1 MRKSSGRR
9 GTHEGRKQSTA
20 ASSATAWWE
29 HFGLR
34 EPPFGLTP
42 DTSFFFPAL
51 PHQEAHE
58 TLRYALNAGEGFLV
72 VEGEVGT
79 GKTLLLRRV
88 LNTLPARW
96 QAAFVPNPGLDPRG
110 LYAAIANEFGV
121 PADGAREDLLHRLER
136 HFIALAR
143 QARQPVVLIDE
154 AQALP
159 ADTLEAVRLL
169 TNLETEKR
177 KLLQVVLF
185 GQPELMTRLH
195 EKNTRQILTRISF
208 HAVLRPLDR
217 REMAAYVSH
226 RLKVAGGDGAL
237 FTRWAA
243 HALWR
248 VSRGL
253 PRLANIVAA
262 KAMMLAFGRGAQQVT
277 RRHVMAAARDT
288 LAARKGVSVAPLAWG
303 LALLG
308 LTAAAAAAG
317 WRFLG

>member
-1 MRKSSGRR
+1 M
-9 GTHEGRKQSTA
+9 TT
-20 ASSATAWWE
+20 WWG

-51 PHQEAHE
+51 PHRDAHE
-58 TLRYALNAGEGFLV
+58 TLLYALSAGEGFLV

-79 GKTLLLRRV
+79 GKTLLLRRL
-88 LNTLPARW
+88 LNTLPERW

-121 PADGAREDLLHRLER
+121 PSDGASEDLLHRLER
-136 HFIALAR
+136 HFIMLA
-143 QARQPVVLIDE
+143 QQDRQPVVLVDE

-185 GQPELMTRLH
+185 GQPELMARLR
-195 EKNTRQILTRISF
+195 EKGTRQILTRISF
-208 HAVLRPLDR
+208 HAALRPFDR
-217 REMAAYVSH
+217 REVAAYVQH
-226 RLKVAGGDGAL
+226 RLTVAGREGAL
-237 FTRWAA
+237 FTCWAERT
-243 HALWR
+243 LWR

-253 PRLANIVAA
+253 PRLVNIIAA
-262 KAMMLAFGRGAQQVT
+262 KAMMLAYGQGAPRVT
-277 RRHVMAAARDT
+277 RRQVIAAARDT
-288 LAARKGVSVAPLAWG
+288 LAARQRMPRALLAWG
-303 LALLG
+303 LGLLG

-317 WRFLG
+317 WRLLG

>member
-1 MRKSSGRR
+1 MIN
-9 GTHEGRKQSTA
+9 
-20 ASSATAWWE
+20 WWG

-34 EPPFGLTP
+34 EAPFGLTP
-42 DTSFFFPAL
+42 DTGFFFPAQ
-51 PHQEAHE
+51 PHQDAHE
-58 TLRYALNAGEGFLV
+58 TLQYALSAGEGFLV

-110 LYAAIANEFGV
+110 LYAAIANEFGL
-121 PADGAREDLLHRLER
+121 PSKGTSEDLLKRLER

-143 QARQPVVLIDE
+143 KDRQPVVLIDE

-185 GQPELMTRLH
+185 GQPELMARLR
-195 EKNTRQILTRISF
+195 EKSTRQILTRISF

-217 REMAAYVSH
+217 REVTAYVQH
-226 RLKVAGGDGAL
+226 RLKVAGGAAAL
-237 FTRWAA
+237 FTRWAEF
-243 HALWR
+243 ALWR

-253 PRLANIVAA
+253 PRLVNIIAA
-262 KAMMLAFGRGAQQVT
+262 KAMMLAYGQGARQVA
-277 RRHVMAAARDT
+277 RHHVMAAARDT
-288 LAARKGVSVAPLAWG
+288 LAARKGVSIAALAWG

-308 LTAAAAAAG
+308 LTAAAAAS
-317 WRFLG
+317 WRLLG

>member
-1 MRKSSGRR
+1 MIY
-9 GTHEGRKQSTA
+9 
-20 ASSATAWWE
+20 WWE

-58 TLRYALNAGEGFLV
+58 TLLYALSAGEGFLV

-79 GKTLLLRRV
+79 GKTLLLRRL
-88 LNTLPARW
+88 LNGLPERW

-121 PADGAREDLLHRLER
+121 PSDGSREDLLHRLER
-136 HFIALAR
+136 HFIALA
-143 QARQPVVLIDE
+143 QQDRQPVVLVDE

-185 GQPELMTRLH
+185 GQPELMARLR

-208 HAVLRPLDR
+208 HASLRPFDR
-217 REMAAYVSH
+217 HEVAAYVQH
-226 RLKVAGGDGAL
+226 RLKVAGRDGAL
-237 FTRWAA
+237 FTWWAER
-243 HALWR
+243 ALWR

-253 PRLANIVAA
+253 PRLVNIIGA
-262 KAMMLAFGRGAQQVT
+262 KAMMLAYGRGAKKVT
-277 RRHVMAAARDT
+277 RRDVKGAARDT
-288 LAARKGVSVAPLAWG
+288 LAARKGASIAMLAWG

-308 LTAAAAAAG
+308 LTAAAAAS
-317 WRFLG
+317 WRLLG

>member
-1 MRKSSGRR
+1 M
-9 GTHEGRKQSTA
+9 TT
-20 ASSATAWWE
+20 WWG

-58 TLRYALNAGEGFLV
+58 TLLYALSAGEGFLM

-79 GKTLLLRRV
+79 GKTLLLRRL
-88 LNTLPARW
+88 LNTLPQRW

-110 LYAAIANEFGV
+110 LYAAIALEFGV
-121 PADGAREDLLHRLER
+121 PADGGSEDLLHRLER
-136 HFIALAR
+136 HFIELAR
-143 QARQPVVLIDE
+143 QDRQPVVLIDE

-185 GQPELMTRLH
+185 GQPELMARLR
-195 EKNTRQILTRISF
+195 EKGTRQILTRISF
-208 HAVLRPLDR
+208 HAALRPLDR
-217 REMAAYVSH
+217 RETAAYVQH
-226 RLKVAGGDGAL
+226 RLAVAGREAAL
-237 FTRWAA
+237 FSGWAER
-243 HALWR
+243 ALWR

-253 PRLANIVAA
+253 PRLLNVIAA
-262 KAMMLAFGRGAQQVT
+262 KAMMLAYGQGAPQVT

-288 LAARKGVSVAPLAWG
+288 LAASKRLPLVWG

-308 LTAAAAAAG
+308 LTAAAAAG
-317 WRFLG
+317 WRLLG

>member
-1 MRKSSGRR
+1 M
-9 GTHEGRKQSTA
+9 TT
-20 ASSATAWWE
+20 WWG

-51 PHQEAHE
+51 PHQEAQE
-58 TLRYALNAGEGFLV
+58 TLLYALNAGEGILV

-88 LNTLPARW
+88 LNMLPQRW

-121 PADGAREDLLHRLER
+121 PADGTSEDLLHRLER
-136 HFIALAR
+136 HFIALA
-143 QARQPVVLIDE
+143 QQDRQPVVLIDE

-185 GQPELMTRLH
+185 GQPELMARLR
-195 EKNTRQILTRISF
+195 EKGTRQILTRISF
-208 HAVLRPLDR
+208 HAALRPFDR
-217 REMAAYVSH
+217 REVAAYVQH
-226 RLKVAGGDGAL
+226 RLEVAGCEGAS
-237 FTRWAA
+237 FSGWAER
-243 HALWR
+243 ALWR

-253 PRLANIVAA
+253 PRLVNIIAA
-262 KAMMLAFGRGAQQVT
+262 KAMMLAYGQGAPQVT
-277 RRHVMAAARDT
+277 RGHVMAAARDT
-288 LAARKGVSVAPLAWG
+288 LAVPKRMPLAWG
-303 LALLG
+303 LVLLG
-308 LTAAAAAAG
+308 LSAVAAAS
-317 WRFLG
+317 WRLLA

>member
-1 MRKSSGRR
+1 MTS
-9 GTHEGRKQSTA
+9 
-20 ASSATAWWE
+20 WWG

-51 PHQEAHE
+51 PHQEAQE
-58 TLRYALNAGEGFLV
+58 TLLYALNAGEGFLV

-79 GKTLLLRRV
+79 GKTLLLRRL
-88 LNTLPARW
+88 LNTLPQRW

-110 LYAAIANEFGV
+110 LYAAIALEFGV
-121 PADGAREDLLHRLER
+121 PADGGSEDLLHRLER

-143 QARQPVVLIDE
+143 QDRQPVVLIDE

-185 GQPELMTRLH
+185 GQPELMARLR
-195 EKNTRQILTRISF
+195 EKGTRQILTRISF
-208 HAVLRPLDR
+208 HAALRPLDR
-217 REMAAYVSH
+217 GEAAAYVQH
-226 RLKVAGGDGAL
+226 RLAVAGREGAL
-237 FTRWAA
+237 FSWMAER
-243 HALWR
+243 ALWR
-248 VSRGL
+248 MSRGL
-253 PRLANIVAA
+253 PRLVNIIAA
-262 KAMMLAFGRGAQQVT
+262 KAMMLAYGQGALQVT

-288 LAARKGVSVAPLAWG
+288 LAVSRRMPLAWG

-308 LTAAAAAAG
+308 LTAAAAAG
-317 WRFLG
+317 WRLLG

>member
-1 MRKSSGRR
+1 M
-9 GTHEGRKQSTA
+9 TT
-20 ASSATAWWE
+20 WWG

-51 PHQEAHE
+51 PHQEALE
-58 TLRYALNAGEGFLV
+58 TLLYALNAGEGFLV

-79 GKTLLLRRV
+79 GKTLLLRRL
-88 LNTLPARW
+88 LNTLPPRW

-110 LYAAIANEFGV
+110 LYAAIALEFGV
-121 PADGAREDLLHRLER
+121 PADGTSEDLLHRLER
-136 HFIALAR
+136 HFIELAR
-143 QARQPVVLIDE
+143 QDRQPVVLIDE

-185 GQPELMTRLH
+185 GQPELMARLR
-195 EKNTRQILTRISF
+195 EKGTRQILTRVSF
-208 HAVLRPLDR
+208 HAALRPLAR
-217 REMAAYVSH
+217 REVAAYVRH
-226 RLKVAGGDGAL
+226 RLAVAGCADTL
-237 FTRWAA
+237 LTWWAER
-243 HALWR
+243 ALWR

-253 PRLANIVAA
+253 PRLVNVIAG
-262 KAMMLAFGRGAQQVT
+262 KAMMLAYGQGASRIT
-277 RRHVMAAARDT
+277 RRHVIAAARDT
-288 LAARKGVSVAPLAWG
+288 LAARKPMPLALLAWG

-308 LTAAAAAAG
+308 LTAAAAAG
-317 WRFLG
+317 WRLLG

>member
-1 MRKSSGRR
+1 M
-9 GTHEGRKQSTA
+9 TT
-20 ASSATAWWE
+20 WWG

-51 PHQEAHE
+51 PHQDAHE
-58 TLRYALNAGEGFLV
+58 TLLYALSAGEGFLV

-79 GKTLLLRRV
+79 GKTLLLRRL
-88 LNTLPARW
+88 LNTLPERW

-121 PADGAREDLLHRLER
+121 PSDGTSEDLLHRLER
-136 HFIALAR
+136 HFITLA
-143 QARQPVVLIDE
+143 QQDRQPVVLVDE

-185 GQPELMTRLH
+185 GQPELMARLR
-195 EKNTRQILTRISF
+195 EKGTRQILTRISF
-208 HAVLRPLDR
+208 HAALRPLDR
-217 REMAAYVSH
+217 REVSAYVQH
-226 RLKVAGGDGAL
+226 RLTVAGREDAL
-237 FTRWAA
+237 FTWWAER
-243 HALWR
+243 ALWR

-253 PRLANIVAA
+253 PRLVNIIAA
-262 KAMMLAFGRGAQQVT
+262 KAMMLAYGQGAPRVT
-277 RRHVMAAARDT
+277 RRQVIAAARDT
-288 LAARKGVSVAPLAWG
+288 LAARPRMSLVPLAWG
-303 LALLG
+303 LGLLG

-317 WRFLG
+317 WRLLG